1 MAELIIMFREVLE
14 ASLIIGILYTY
25 LKKSGND
32 KALKMLWSGVGGAIV
47 LSIIVSII
55 FQIVAD
61 GFEGNSS
68 KIFEGVV
75 MIIASVVLTTMI
87 IWMAQNKNI
96 SEELKSKAKESLTSG
111 FKYGIFT
118 LAFVAVFREGV
129 EIILFLYAIA
139 VKDGVAVFPS
149 IIGSI
154 LGLAGGY
161 AIFVQGVKIP
171 LKKFFNVTSVF
182 LIFVAAGM
190 LTYGVHELE
199 SGGVI
204 PYIGGEIKV
213 DKYPHIAIREN
224 GDTREFKKQYDKG
237 EEFTDVKNGKW
248 DEGEKFTD
256 VKNGKWDEGEE
267 FTDANENGKWDE
279 GEKFTDVKNG
289 KWDEGE
295 EFTDDLS
302 ISTKKVKKWASRI
315 WDINPPKN
323 DDDTYPAFHDKG
335 SIGGLIKGFFGYN
348 GDPSLIEFITWV
360 VSMIGLN
367 ILYQKMGRRKT
378 NGETK

>member
-25 LKKSGND
+25 LRKSGND
-32 KALKMLWSGVGGAIV
+32 SSIKMLWGGVSSAI
-47 LSIIVSII
+47 LISIIASII
-55 FQIVAD
+55 FQMIAG
-61 GFEGNSS
+61 GFEGNAS

-75 MIIASVVLTTMI
+75 MIIASAVLTTMI

-96 SEELKSKAKESLTSG
+96 SEDLKNQAKESLSSG

-129 EIILFLYAIA
+129 EIILFLYAIGI
-139 VKDGVAVFPS
+139 KDGISIFPS
-149 IIGSI
+149 VIGSL
-154 LGLAGGY
+154 LGLLAGY

-204 PYIGGEIKV
+204 PYVG
-213 DKYPHIAIREN
+213 
-224 GDTREFKKQYDKG
+224 GDTQLEEDNIIATRMNGESKTFTLNQEKKA
-237 EEFTDVKNGKW
+237 E
-248 DEGEKFTD
+248 
-256 VKNGKWDEGEE
+256 
-267 FTDANENGKWDE
+267 
-279 GEKFTDVKNG
+279 
-289 KWDEGE
+289 
-295 EFTDDLS
+295 
-302 ISTKKVKKWASRI
+302 KWASRI
-315 WDINPPKN
+315 WDINPKKN
-323 DDDTYPAFHDKG
+323 SDGTYPMFHDKG
-335 SIGGLIKGFFGYN
+335 SIGGLFKGFFGYN

-360 VSMIGLN
+360 ISMIGLN
-367 ILYQKMGRRKT
+367 ILYQKIGRK
-378 NGETK
+378 KQ